1 MLRKATNFD
10 LFFLFLFTILS
21 TFQPYFLYGEIN
33 LFEFGIYL
41 PNINAVLDG
50 LVPYR
55 DFFHLRGPL
64 ELYVPAF
71 FMNIFGENMAVLEVY
86 FYVGTIITLIIG
98 IFIAKELYQTR
109 FVLYLMTLILITRTF
124 PRVVYNNWG
133 GMRFALGLLAILLI
147 VFSFKRQKRLLF
159 FFQGLLQVWLY

>member
-1 MLRKATNFD
+1 MIFQAMLRKATNFD
-10 LFFLFLFTILS
+10 LFFLSLFTILI

-50 LVPYR
+50 FIPYR

-71 FMNIFGENMAVLEVY
+71 LMNL
-86 FYVGTIITLIIG
+86 
-98 IFIAKELYQTR
+98 
-109 FVLYLMTLILITRTF
+109 
-124 PRVVYNNWG
+124 
-133 GMRFALGLLAILLI
+133 
-147 VFSFKRQKRLLF
+147 
-159 FFQGLLQVWLY
+159 